1 MPGSLLECASRW
13 ALFALKI
20 NPFLTTS
27 LACENWVLPGDPV
40 EGLPPFGGPAAR
52 PARSEF
58 ISRPFTAD
66 ENPLG
71 ERRFDK
77 QHGR

>member
-1 MPGSLLECASRW
+1 MKTTGLMRG
-13 ALFALKI
+13 FALKI

-27 LACENWVLPGDPV
+27 LASENCVLAGDPV
-40 EGLPPFGGPAAR
+40 EGFPPFWRASSQTG
-52 PARSEF
+52 RSEF

-66 ENPLG
+66 ENTLG

-77 QHGR
+77 QQGM